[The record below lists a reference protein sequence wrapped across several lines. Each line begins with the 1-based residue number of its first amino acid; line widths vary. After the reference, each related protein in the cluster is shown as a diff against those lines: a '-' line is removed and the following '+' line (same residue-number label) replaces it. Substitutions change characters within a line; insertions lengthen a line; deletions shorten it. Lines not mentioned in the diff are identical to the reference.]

1 MKNGIFRN
9 ILYCTIAAGMYL
21 YCINASPKWLQAEL
35 KEYVFCCP
43 AEIGIAVVTD
53 TRDTICVNAESS
65 YPMNSVMKLYQAMAV
80 AATLQ
85 AQGRG
90 LDLLLPIKQEEL
102 HPKTYSPMR
111 KDYPS
116 GDFQLS
122 IARLLKYSLQE
133 SDNNACDIL
142 FRHVVGIEATEKYI
156 QSLGIK
162 NFAIRVNEQDMYEN
176 NAASYKNW
184 NLPLSAALL
193 INKLFTE
200 PLYDSVYQNF
210 LKETLI
216 SCTTGKNR
224 LSKPL
229 VSRGGVIGHKTGTG
243 FNSLMGLPQGIND
256 VGFVRLPNGRHYA
269 IAVFIRS
276 AFRDMHGTEQIIAD
290 ISEIVYK
297 HIMIESLWR

>member
-90 LDLLLPIKQEEL
+90 LDSLLPIKQEEL

-162 NFAIRVNEQDMYEN
+162 NFAIRVNERDMYEN

-184 NLPLSAALL
+184 NLPLSC
-193 INKLFTE
+193 N
-200 PLYDSVYQNF
+200 
-210 LKETLI
+210 
-216 SCTTGKNR
+216 
-224 LSKPL
+224 
-229 VSRGGVIGHKTGTG
+229 
-243 FNSLMGLPQGIND
+243 
-256 VGFVRLPNGRHYA
+256 
-269 IAVFIRS
+269 
-276 AFRDMHGTEQIIAD
+276 
-290 ISEIVYK
+290 
-297 HIMIESLWR
+297 